1 MRVPRKGWTPS
12 DLVEV
17 LSAHVN
23 DAGGIRAWCRTH
35 GREFSVSF
43 VCDVLRGRREMTAR
57 LAAALGFVQ
66 EPVTYRRA
74 PGGGE

>member
-1 MRVPRKGWTPS
+1 MKVPRKGWTPS

-17 LSAHVN
+17 LGAHVN
-23 DAGGIRAWCRTH
+23 DAGGITSWCRAR

-43 VCDVLRGRREMTAR
+43 ICDVLSGRREMTAR
-57 LAAALGFVQ
+57 LAAALGFTQ

-74 PGGGE
+74 GGGE